1 MNIHDYAEQKKLSLK
16 QIMDFT
22 TSVNPLGPSSKA
34 KHILRKNI
42 INIDFPPDNKLRYI
56 TRLIEKRESIHADNI
71 LFAQSAKQLLHAIFQ
86 TAKTKTVLVLPPV
99 SQAYQETISLHKLTP
114 KKLPL
119 DKTNHFSPD
128 LAAIL
133 KAMEKTD
140 TILMPYPHDIAGTS
154 LTMGDLLTLISEAGR
169 LGKTLILDESY
180 RDFTEMASPVNEV
193 IKSETSI
200 IVRTFSLFYAMAG
213 LPLAYSMGPA
223 NIIQDM
229 RQHVFPEEIN
239 TLAVHAAIASMKD
252 TFYKKRTVEFINT
265 EKEYLLK
272 AFNAIEGIVCF
283 DTPCPVLVLAF
294 EKKQDTLKTFF
305 SGYHILINEFFD
317 EQEGYYLKVPVK
329 KHKWNARFVKTLRN
343 ALGINK
349 S

>member
-1 MNIHDYAEQKKLSLK
+1 MNIHDYAEQKRLSLK

-22 TSVNPLGPSSKA
+22 TSVNPLGPSNKA

-56 TRLIEKRESIHADNI
+56 TRLIEKRESIRADNV
-71 LFAQSAKQLLHAIFQ
+71 LFAQSTKQFFHAIFQ
-86 TAKTKTVLVLPPV
+86 TAKTKTVLVLSPL
-99 SQAYQETISLHKLTP
+99 SQANQEALSLNRIILKQ
-114 KKLPL
+114 LPL
-119 DKTNHFSPD
+119 DKANHFSPD
-128 LAAIL
+128 LEAIL
-133 KAMEKTD
+133 KAMEKAD
-140 TILMPYPHDIAGTS
+140 TILMPCPHDIAGTS
-154 LTMGDLLTLISEAGR
+154 LTMGNLLMLISEAGR

-180 RDFTEMASPVNEV
+180 RDFTEMVSPVHEV

-223 NIIQDM
+223 NIIQGI
-229 RQHVFPEEIN
+229 RQHIFPEEIN
-239 TLAVHAAIASMKD
+239 MLAVHAAIASIKD
-252 TFYKKRTVEFINT
+252 AFYKTRTTEFINT

-272 AFNAIEGIVCF
+272 AFNSIEGLVCF
-283 DTPCPVLVLAF
+283 DTPCHFLVLAF
-294 EKKQDTLKTFF
+294 EKKQDTLKEFF
-305 SGYHILINEFFD
+305 SGYRILIDEFFD
-317 EQEGYYLKVPVK
+317 EQGGYFLKVPVK

-343 ALGINK
+343 ALVVNK